1 MANYYYTT
9 TVENEILSNYVKYN
23 VLDNL
28 IYAHYQNSKANNLN
42 IYIDIMS
49 MFTDIILD
57 ERHIYTLGDDII
69 LASTMINMCMHYKR
83 FFLRKNVQCKFFLI
97 FGTNT
102 PTINDS
108 LVYKYNAKF
117 KYLYSISRFKRY
129 IEMNM
134 KLLKYIVQFIPSVY
148 YFDAK
153 DNETSAF
160 IKYAIEYFGTPEDY
174 ENLIISKDILSFQ
187 LVSDTCKV
195 LRPKKY
201 KGVDSSY
208 IVDIYDI
215 WNVLINNIRHIRS
228 EEIVS
233 NNINLHQGLFTNVLA
248 MSGIPERNIVSLT
261 STSHV
266 LKSLLN
272 NSISINSVGYNQS
285 SLNKILDIV
294 NKGVLENLGNDIAD
308 RWKSINADFQCETI
322 RNNPIYSELILKD
335 YEDNAAL
342 MHLASKYFDKSPLHL
357 S

>member
-1 MANYYYTT
+1 MANYYYSITI
-9 TVENEILSNYVKYN
+9 ENEILSNYVKYD

-28 IYAHYQNSKANNLN
+28 IHTHYQNSKANNLN

-49 MFTDIILD
+49 MLTDIILD
-57 ERHIYTLGDDII
+57 ERLIYTIDDKAVF
-69 LASTMINMCMHYKR
+69 ASTIINMCMHYKR
-83 FFLRKNVQCKFFLI
+83 FFLRKNVQCEFFLI

-102 PTINDS
+102 PAINNS

-134 KLLKYIVQFIPSVY
+134 KLLEYIVQFIPSIY

-160 IKYAIEYFGTPEDY
+160 IKYVMEYFGTPEDY

-208 IVDIYDI
+208 IVDIYNI

-233 NNINLHQGLFTNVLA
+233 SGINLHPRLFTNVLA
-248 MSGIPERNIVSLT
+248 MSGVPERHIVSLT

-272 NSISINSVGYNQS
+272 NSININSVGYNQS
-285 SLNKILDIV
+285 SLNKILDII
-294 NKGVLENLGNDIAD
+294 NKGVLENLGNDVED

-322 RNNPIYSELILKD
+322 RNNPIYSQLVLKD
-335 YEDNAAL
+335 YDDTAAL
-342 MHLASKYFDKSPLHL
+342 MRLVSKYFDKLPLHL